1 MTGCSFE
8 GIKVSGVGGNAI
20 TDDRVRAR
28 FDEKSSSGRPEISP
42 GYRCRTIN
50 NRFFVS
56 DIIFL
61 FRSSIFSAALAGAL
75 IGFAAS
81 CSFALISLRSGT
93 DRSAG
98 RILLDLYLGQL
109 AKWIV
114 IVITMV
120 ATFKYLPGVDQNL
133 NILMLLA
140 IFLLTQ
146 SAYIIAP
153 SAVKK
158 YCKAW

>member
-1 MTGCSFE
+1 MKRAHQGDLKLALVIGAAQLIIAFLL
-8 GIKVSGVGGNAI
+8 AI
-20 TDDRVRAR
+20 L
-28 FDEKSSSGRPEISP
+28 F
-42 GYRCRTIN
+42 
-50 NRFFVS
+50 
-56 DIIFL
+56 FL